1 MNRNPSEY
9 IDEFL
14 TFLREAE
21 SEYRMAG
28 EQQDEANKETQD
40 ILRWI
45 EFQKEE
51 ASAEISTRVQDV
63 LHTIRQNRREA
74 KDWETITGPVAAWI
88 IQNEPV
94 RKSLERLL
102 GDVRKAEKYVQNR
115 HYMNKTDIMA
125 RILTEEA
132 VEDETQM

>member
-40 ILRWI
+40 ILHWI
-45 EFQKEE
+45 EFQTEE

-74 KDWETITGPVAAWI
+74 KDWEIITGPVAAWI

-102 GDVRKAEKYVQNR
+102 GEVRKAEKSTQNR

-125 RILTEEA
+125 RILTREA
-132 VEDETQM
+132 VEDEPEM

>member
-14 TFLREAE
+14 TFLREAQME
-21 SEYRMAG
+21 NLMAG

-40 ILRWI
+40 ILHWI
-45 EFQKEE
+45 EFQQQEPRPE
-51 ASAEISTRVQDV
+51 VSARIQDA

-74 KDWETITGPVAAWI
+74 KDWETVTGPVAAWI

-102 GDVRKAEKYVQNR
+102 GGSPKS
-115 HYMNKTDIMA
+115 
-125 RILTEEA
+125 
-132 VEDETQM
+132 

>member
-40 ILRWI
+40 ILHWI

-74 KDWETITGPVAAWI
+74 KDWEIITGPVAAWI

-94 RKSLERLL
+94 RKKPGAAFRGSPKSREEY
-102 GDVRKAEKYVQNR
+102 AEPALYEQNR
-115 HYMNKTDIMA
+115 HYG
-125 RILTEEA
+125 
-132 VEDETQM
+132 

>member
-14 TFLREAE
+14 TFLREAW
-21 SEYRMAG
+21 SEHYVAG

-40 ILRWI
+40 ILHWI
-45 EFQKEE
+45 EFQQQEPNPE
-51 ASAEISTRVQDV
+51 VSARIQDA

-74 KDWETITGPVAAWI
+74 KDWETITSPVVDWI
-88 IQNEPV
+88 SENEPV

-102 GDVRKAEKYVQNR
+102 GEVRKAEKSTQNL

-132 VEDETQM
+132 VEDEPEM

>member
-28 EQQDEANKETQD
+28 EQQDEANRETQD
-40 ILRWI
+40 ILHWI
-45 EFQKEE
+45 EFQTEE

-74 KDWETITGPVAAWI
+74 KDWEIITGPVAAWI

-102 GDVRKAEKYVQNR
+102 GDVRKAEKSTQNR
-115 HYMNKTDIMA
+115 HYMNKTDIMD
-125 RILTEEA
+125 RILTREA
-132 VEDETQM
+132 VEDEPEM

>member
-40 ILRWI
+40 ILHWI

-51 ASAEISTRVQDV
+51 ASPEISTRVQDA

-102 GDVRKAEKYVQNR
+102 GEVRKAEKGTRNR
-115 HYMNKTDIMA
+115 HYMNKTDVMA

-132 VEDETQM
+132 VEDEPEM

>member
-14 TFLREAE
+14 TFLREAQME
-21 SEYRMAG
+21 HPMAG

-40 ILRWI
+40 ILHWI
-45 EFQKEE
+45 EFQQQEPRPE
-51 ASAEISTRVQDV
+51 VSERIQDA

-74 KDWETITGPVAAWI
+74 KDCETITGPVAAWI

-102 GDVRKAEKYVQNR
+102 GEVRKAEKSTQNR
-115 HYMNKTDIMA
+115 HYMNKTDVMA

-132 VEDETQM
+132 VEDEPEM

>member
-14 TFLREAE
+14 TFLREAQME
-21 SEYRMAG
+21 HLMAG

-40 ILRWI
+40 ILHWI
-45 EFQKEE
+45 EFQQQEPRPE
-51 ASAEISTRVQDV
+51 VSERIQDA

-102 GDVRKAEKYVQNR
+102 GGSPKS
-115 HYMNKTDIMA
+115 
-125 RILTEEA
+125 
-132 VEDETQM
+132 

>member
-40 ILRWI
+40 ILHWI

>member
-40 ILRWI
+40 ILHWI
-45 EFQKEE
+45 EFQQQEPRPE
-51 ASAEISTRVQDV
+51 VSARIQDA

-74 KDWETITGPVAAWI
+74 KDWETVTGPVAAWI

>member
-1 MNRNPSEY
+1 MDKKPSDY

-14 TFLREAE
+14 TFLREADM
-21 SEYRMAG
+21 EYDVAG

-40 ILRWI
+40 ILHWI
-45 EFQKEE
+45 EFQQQEPRPE
-51 ASAEISTRVQDV
+51 VSARIQDA

-74 KDWETITGPVAAWI
+74 KDWETITKPVVTWT

-102 GDVRKAEKYVQNR
+102 GEVRKAEKSTQNR

-132 VEDETQM
+132 VEDEPET